1 MKLQITIEYKNHPCS
16 LPKVARILL
25 CGAALSLGGLGI
37 CAWPAQAQNAGQN
50 SASAASKEGGDVR
63 TAMKNVE
70 YHLTDRI
77 IVHISTLNGKLTPKP
92 NELVVFDDKQSFA
105 IDVDSANVILSM
117 TALTNDLNDYVFAK
131 PDAPLKKLVT
141 TAKGDELTVRGLL
154 VSKGGIP
161 FESSGTLEVTPDGK
175 IRVHTK
181 KVKALH
187 LPVKGLMD
195 MLGLDTATMLNTKKV
210 EGVSVDKDDLI
221 LDPEKILPP
230 PQLRG
235 HLASIK
241 IENGAIALTFA
252 AQGQKD
258 NQRPLTNSCG
268 ARNYLQ
274 FKGGSVR
281 FGKLMMSDTDL
292 LLMDMDPADP
302 FDFSIDHYKGQLVAG
317 YSKMT
322 QQGGLCV
329 HMPDFN
335 KIKQHNSPQK

>member
-1 MKLQITIEYKNHPCS
+1 MKFQTLNYRQGFLRNAIQIQLYG
-16 LPKVARILL
+16 V
-25 CGAALSLGGLGI
+25 ALSLGAFGV
-37 CAWPAQAQNAGQN
+37 CAWPAQAQNASQN

-117 TALTNDLNDYVFAK
+117 TALTNDLNDYVFSK

-141 TAKGDELTVRGLL
+141 TAKGDELTVKGLL

-235 HLASIK
+235 HLSSIK
-241 IENGAIALTFA
+241 IENGAIALVFT
-252 AQGQKD
+252 AQEQKES
-258 NQRPLTNSCG
+258 QKPLANSCS

-274 FKGGSVR
+274 FKGGTVR
-281 FGKLMMSDTDL
+281 FGKLTMADADL
-292 LLMDMDPADP
+292 VLMDMEPADP
-302 FDFSIDHYKGQLVAG
+302 FDFAIDHYKDQLVAG

-335 KIKQHNSPQK
+335 KIPQHGKAQK